1 MSFSAQARESLPF
14 QFRPNII
21 LPYDQA
27 MCPLG
32 GVANG
37 VAVAASGTWTT
48 ANTAVAIPFQVWE
61 PTTVVKLGW
70 INGSA
75 VAGNTDVAI
84 YNAATNARLTSA
96 GSTACAGASAW
107 QWVNTADVTL
117 TPGTPYYATLNHDT
131 ATANEPFGIAVTQLV
146 LGVQLLAGVKVQAV
160 GAVTLPDP
168 FVPADPAAAVMIP
181 VIGLATNTAT
191 A

>member
-1 MSFSAQARESLPF
+1 MSYSAQARESLPF

-32 GVANG
+32 SIVNG

-48 ANTAVAIPFQVWE
+48 ANTAVAIPFRVWE

-84 YNAATNARLTSA
+84 YDAGTNARLTSA
-96 GSTACAGASAW
+96 GSTACVGASAW
-107 QWVNTADVTL
+107 QWVDTADVTL
-117 TPGTPYYATLNHDT
+117 QPGTAYYAALNHDT
-131 ATANEPFGIAVTQLV
+131 VTVNEPFGIAATQLNV
-146 LGVQLLAGVKVQAV
+146 GALFLAGVKVQAV
-160 GAVTLPDP
+160 GALALPNP
-168 FVPADPAAAVMIP
+168 LVPADPGAAVLIP